1 MNEDLLQFLR
11 PQTLACLVV
20 DTEESIEEWEAYPE
34 IAPATSVQEALRRL
48 GAAAV
53 EAGRRQTE
61 ESFENILDRVRD
73 QYDRDD
79 WLSWRNRQDHDN
91 WLADY
96 Q

>member
-1 MNEDLLQFLR
+1 MIEDLLQFLR

-20 DTEESIEEWEAYPE
+20 DTEEVFEEWQTYPE
-34 IAPATSVQEALRRL
+34 GAPALPVREALRRL

-53 EAGRRQTE
+53 AAGRRQME
-61 ESFENILDRVRD
+61 DSFEEILEQVRD
-73 QYDRDD
+73 QYDQDN
-79 WLSWRNRQDHDN
+79 WLTWRNQQDRDN